1 MDAQT
6 LDNIR
11 IEMGGPWEN
20 LLAAMLALMMFA
32 VALGL
37 RPSHFAFFKTD
48 PKHYFAGVLTQIIGL
63 PLLTLGLVWVLHP
76 LPSLALGMIVV
87 ACCPGGNVSNL
98 LTLFGRGNTALSV
111 SMTATSSLAA
121 AFLTPISVLFWLSL
135 YPPTA
140 HLLQSIHLDA
150 VRFLEQSLLILVL
163 PILSGMAL
171 AYKFPKRAK
180 RLQKPL
186 ALIGGLSML
195 AIVLFGFWKY
205 RDLIPQLALLVIPLV
220 VIHNA
225 LAFALGYLVG
235 RLTKA
240 DIPTRRAMTFE
251 IGIQNSGLGFVI
263 LVTQLAGLGGAA
275 VLVGMWGLWHMI
287 GGGFVALL
295 FRLADVKNEKQKN
308 RRAYVGD

>member
-6 LDNIR
+6 LDNLR
-11 IEMGGPWEN
+11 INMGGPWEN
-20 LLAAMLALMMFA
+20 ALAFMLALMMFA

-37 RPSHFAFFKTD
+37 RPAHFAFFKTD
-48 PKHYFAGVLTQIIGL
+48 PKHYLAGVATQIIGL
-63 PLLTLGLVWVLHP
+63 PLLTLGLVWVLQP

-98 LTLFGRGNTALSV
+98 FTLFGRGNTALSV
-111 SMTATSSLAA
+111 SLTATSPLAA
-121 AFLTPISVLFWLSL
+121 AFITPISILFWLSL
-135 YPPTA
+135 YPPTE
-140 HLLQSIHLDA
+140 HILKTIHFDA
-150 VRFLEQSLLILVL
+150 GRFLSQSLLILVL

-171 AYKFPKRAK
+171 AHKFPRRAK
-180 RLQKPL
+180 AWQKPL

-205 RDLIPQLALLVIPLV
+205 RDLIPRLASLVIPLV
-220 VIHNA
+220 ILHNA
-225 LAFALGYLVG
+225 SAFALGWLVG

-240 DIPTRRAMTFE
+240 DQPTRRALTFE

-287 GGGFVALL
+287 GGACVAFL
-295 FRLADVKNEKQKN
+295 FRLADIKNKHQHT
-308 RRAYVGD
+308 